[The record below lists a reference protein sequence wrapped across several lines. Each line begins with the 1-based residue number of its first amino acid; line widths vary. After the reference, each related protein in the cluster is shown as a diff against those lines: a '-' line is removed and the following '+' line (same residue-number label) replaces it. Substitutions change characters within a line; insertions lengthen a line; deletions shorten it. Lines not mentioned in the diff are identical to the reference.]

1 MVVCYVD
8 QIAPDNWLTVRTE
21 FTGEL
26 VSIPYG
32 VKLDLTGTAGG
43 REQFTI
49 LEGVNEGT
57 EGSVAR
63 KSGERSYLTVKLI
76 QKPAA
81 TVVFDRAAQS
91 LTFGGRGPYNAFS
104 GGGFGATDGTQYTP
118 VPKGRY
124 ALAIPAFPSKQTR
137 SAYLQWTRFHKTWFR
152 IGTDLS
158 GSRFLHPGE
167 ISEGC
172 VTVRQFLFN
181 PADKTLPVPGGQFAD
196 LPGLPGGATGI
207 PVPQHQAP
215 TPGGDVI
222 YDYAPVIGWDT
233 IYDYLIL
240 ARASRQA
247 VGSLTVI

>member
-1 MVVCYVD
+1 VVTRYVD
-8 QIAPDNWLTVRTE
+8 EIAPDNWLTVRTE
-21 FTGEL
+21 FSGEL
-26 VSIPYG
+26 ISIPYG
-32 VKLDLTGTAGG
+32 LKLELTGTAAG
-43 REQFTI
+43 REHFTI
-49 LEGVNEGT
+49 LEGVNEGKRC
-57 EGSVAR
+57 SVAK
-63 KSGERSYLTVKLI
+63 KSGERSYLTANLI
-76 QKPAA
+76 HKPAA
-81 TVVFDRAAQS
+81 TVVFNRAAQS
-91 LTFGGRGPYNAFS
+91 LTFGDRGPCNAFS
-104 GGGFGATDGTQYTP
+104 GGGFAGTDGSQYTP

-137 SAYLQWTRFHKTWFR
+137 PAYLKWTKFHKTWFR

-181 PADKTLPVPGGQFAD
+181 PADKKLPVPAGQFSD

-215 TPGGDVI
+215 GPGGDII

-233 IYDYLIL
+233 IYYYLIL
-240 ARASRQA
+240 ARASRQS